1 MKDKVSIKK
10 AVLAECQAKVAESIA
25 STTALLNHSIASM
38 HGETKSSA
46 GDKFETS
53 RAMLQAEQDRLKTI
67 LIKSKELEHQLARL
81 PMEIHDEVRP
91 GCIVVSETATYFLA
105 VGLGKIKAEE
115 KVYYVISQASPIGR
129 LLVGK
134 QKGESIIF
142 NGKTT
147 TITDVF

>member
-1 MKDKVSIKK
+1 MQ
-10 AVLAECQAKVAESIA
+10 CQAKVAESIA
-25 STTALLNHSIASM
+25 STTELLDHSVASM

-67 LIKSKELEHQLARL
+67 LIRAKELEHQLARL
-81 PMEIHDEVRP
+81 PLVIQDQAQP
-91 GCIVVSETATYFLA
+91 GCMVVTEMATYYLA
-105 VGLGKIKAEE
+105 VGLGKVKTEDM
-115 KVYYVISQASPIGR
+115 VYYAISQASPIGR
-129 LLVGK
+129 LIVDK
-134 QKGESIIF
+134 RKGESFVF